1 MFARVQPTTFGL
13 VEVLCL
19 SKQAPPPVLLHPR
32 RRLALAVLLGGW
44 VAALLTVRLVVAR
57 DPFGLFLPWNLFL
70 AAVPLVASTALVR
83 LDERG
88 ASRWALLSLG
98 AAWLAFLP
106 NAPYILTDLVHLRH
120 RPPVPFW
127 YDLGMLLS
135 GAGVGLLS
143 GYVSLADVHGVLARR
158 WGAAAG
164 WAAATGVLFLSAFGI
179 YLGRVLRWNS
189 WDVVAAPGALARDLA
204 RSALGADPTV
214 LVMTLVFGGMLTVG
228 YVALWALAAP
238 VEGRPS
244 APALR
249 RPSP

>member
-1 MFARVQPTTFGL
+1 M
-13 VEVLCL
+13 
-19 SKQAPPPVLLHPR
+19 SKQIPPPVLLHPR
-32 RRLALAVLLGGW
+32 RRLALAALLGGW
-44 VAALLTVRLVVAR
+44 VAALLAVRLVVTGS
-57 DPFGLFLPWNLFL
+57 PFGLFLPWNLFL
-70 AAVPLVASTALVR
+70 AAVPLVASTTLVR

-88 ASRWALLSLG
+88 ASRWALVGLG
-98 AAWLAFLP
+98 AVWLAFLP
-106 NAPYILTDLVHLRH
+106 NTPYLLTDLVHLGD

-135 GAGVGLLS
+135 GAGVGLLA

-164 WAAATGVLFLSAFGI
+164 WAAATGTLFLSAFGI

-189 WDVVAAPGALARDLA
+189 WDVITAPGALARDLA

-238 VEGRPS
+238 AEGGPPT
-244 APALR
+244 PALR
-249 RPSP
+249 RPAR